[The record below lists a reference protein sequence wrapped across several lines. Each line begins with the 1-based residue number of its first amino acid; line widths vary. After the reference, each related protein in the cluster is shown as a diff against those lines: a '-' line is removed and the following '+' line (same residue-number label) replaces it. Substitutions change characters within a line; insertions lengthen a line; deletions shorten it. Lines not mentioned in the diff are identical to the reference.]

1 MQANV
6 RFREAEPRKH
16 PVIIKSW
23 IGISG
28 HLEIIGALSGARRC
42 RPYGRPDLR
51 QIALRLFRTSC
62 YVFIYFTIFAF
73 CQGGVLSLS

>member
-6 RFREAEPRKH
+6 RFLEAEPRKH
-16 PVIIKSW
+16 PVIIESR
-23 IGISG
+23 IGVSG
-28 HLEIIGALSGARRC
+28 HLEIIDAFSGTRRC
-42 RPYGRPDLR
+42 RPYGRPDFR

-62 YVFIYFTIFAF
+62 YVFICFTIFAF